1 MLAVSQLLPY
11 RSHEG
16 FSADC
21 CKRRRAELLK
31 ERTMVK
37 RGWHAISGSIGLVA
51 LIVGSAV
58 CFADTLDSSLVG
70 AWTASAP
77 DCPKLFERRGGGLV
91 YRQPVDKFA
100 QAAIIAPNQL
110 SLPSG
115 PCQVHGVSHENG
127 AIKVTVECSDSIS
140 YTSQTVQIKVKS
152 GGEIV
157 YSPTG
162 DTSLDTTLVKCR
174 L

>member
-1 MLAVSQLLPY
+1 
-11 RSHEG
+11 
-16 FSADC
+16 
-21 CKRRRAELLK
+21 
-31 ERTMVK
+31 MVK
-37 RGWHAISGSIGLVA
+37 RGRDAIGGSMGLVA
-51 LIVGSAV
+51 LILGSAV
-58 CFADTLDSSLVG
+58 CFADTLDSSLIG

-77 DCPKLFERRGGGLV
+77 DCPKIFERRGGALV

-100 QAAIIAPNQL
+100 QAAIIAPTQL
-110 SLPSG
+110 LLPSAT
-115 PCQVHGVSHENG
+115 CQVQGVSHENG
-127 AIKVTVECSDSIS
+127 AIKVNAECTDSIS

-162 DTSLDTTLVKCR
+162 EMSLDTTLVRCR

>member
-1 MLAVSQLLPY
+1 MLAGSELLRY
-11 RSHEG
+11 RSNEG
-16 FSADC
+16 FSAAAANAGALSWEGED
-21 CKRRRAELLK
+21 
-31 ERTMVK
+31 MVK
-37 RGWHAISGSIGLVA
+37 RGSNAISRSIGLVA
-51 LIVGSAV
+51 LIVGSAI

-110 SLPSG
+110 LLPSSA
-115 PCQVHGVSHENG
+115 CQVQGVSHENG
-127 AIKVTVECSDSIS
+127 AIKINAECSDSIS